1 MEIEIR
7 RTVVE
12 VHVPPGGRS
21 PDEAH
26 AGQEVRFQVVRGTLS
41 FRLGGHELSLTEGE
55 RVTVPAGVG
64 HAYWNDGAEPALF
77 VAETRSL
84 SDQFDR
90 RGK

>member
-1 MEIEIR
+1 VEIEIR

-26 AGQEVRFQVVRGTLS
+26 PGQEVRFQVVRGTLG
-41 FRLGGHELSLTEGE
+41 FRLGGRELSLTEGE

-64 HAYWNDGAEPALF
+64 HAFWNEGAEPALF
-77 VAETRSL
+77 VAETREVSGEP
-84 SDQFDR
+84 R
-90 RGK
+90 

>member
-21 PDEAH
+21 PEESH
-26 AGQEVRFQVVRGTLS
+26 PGREVRFQVVRGTLS
-41 FRLGGHELSLTEGE
+41 FRLDGRELSLTEGE

-64 HAYWNDGAEPALF
+64 HAFWNEGAEPALF
-77 VAETRSL
+77 VAETREVSGEP
-84 SDQFDR
+84 R
-90 RGK
+90 